1 MINKAPTLAIVV
13 PCFNEEAALGK
24 TVSKLMSTIESL
36 CQKNQIAATSY
47 TLLVDDGSVD
57 ETWAIIAKLCGK
69 NTRVKGLKLSR
80 NFGHQQALI
89 AGLSSAKK
97 SAEIVVT
104 LDADLQDDPEII
116 DKFISAYKNG
126 AEIVYGV
133 RKERNKDSYFKRSS
147 AQFFY
152 KFMKFLGVEV
162 VYNHADYRLM
172 SKKAI
177 DALMQFG
184 EVNLFLR
191 GIVPLVGFSST
202 SVCYN
207 RSKRK
212 DGYTKYPTKKML
224 SFAVEAITSFSV
236 KPLRIIT
243 TIGFLIFIGSLVA
256 GVWAIVELLR
266 NNVVHGWASTVLP
279 IYFIGGI
286 QILSIGVIGEYLG
299 KIYQEV
305 KKRPRYIIEEEI

>member
-1 MINKAPTLAIVV
+1 MAYKVPILAMVI
-13 PCFNEEAALGK
+13 PCFNEEAVLGK
-24 TVSKLMSTIESL
+24 TILELSKILVCMQKKNEIAEASFIL
-36 CQKNQIAATSY
+36 C
-47 TLLVDDGSVD
+47 VDDGSTD
-57 ETWAIIAKLCGK
+57 KTWSEITQATKQNHNI
-69 NTRVKGLKLSR
+69 KGLKLSR

-89 AGLSSAKK
+89 AGLSVAKEK
-97 SAEIVVT
+97 AEIVVT
-104 LDADLQDDPEII
+104 LDADLQDDPKII
-116 DKFISAYKNG
+116 QKFVAAYKEG

-133 RKERNKDSYFKRSS
+133 RKERKNDSYFKRSS

-152 KFMKFLGVEV
+152 KFMKSLGVEV

-172 SKKAI
+172 SRKAI
-177 DALMQFG
+177 DALMQFE

-202 SVCYN
+202 TVWYN
-207 RSKRK
+207 RSKREN
-212 DGYTKYPTKKML
+212 GCTKYPTRKML
-224 SFAVEAITSFSV
+224 SFAAEAITSFSI

-243 TIGFLIFIGSLVA
+243 TVGFMIFLGSLVA
-256 GVWAIVELLR
+256 GVWVIVELLR

-286 QILSIGVIGEYLG
+286 QILSIGIIGEYLG
-299 KIYQEV
+299 KVYKEV